1 MKIQYTGMDWKKRMT
16 EEVSVYEEA
25 ERYINSIPR
34 FTGKNS
40 MEDTVR
46 FLEHLGSPAQHC
58 RIIHVA
64 GTNGKGSVCAYLCSV
79 FREAGISAGMFISP
93 HLVSMRE
100 RLVADGVIATEEE
113 FLQAFTAVREKL
125 SALPSEL
132 VQESYHPSFFEFL
145 FFMAMVFFEKK
156 GVEYVVL
163 ETGLGGR
170 LDATNS
176 VQRKDMCVITSIG
189 YDHTEYLGETL
200 WEIAGEKAGIL
211 RPGVPVV
218 YSAGQ
223 KEAARRIEE
232 CAAGVGAE
240 TVPLPEHAIK
250 EIKIQHKTIDFS
262 LHLNY
267 YDYIGFTVSMPAVYQ
282 AENAALAVTALV
294 RLGDGRITVPVMQ
307 EGIRKTAWEGR
318 MEEILPSVFLDGA
331 HNIDGIRAFLET
343 VRLHPCKGKRKL
355 LYSVVRDKKYQ
366 AVTEAVALSGLF
378 HEIGVVALKDERAL
392 PLTILEDSYR
402 QYTGFIC
409 RAYDDLDSA
418 FRELVREKDDEDMVY
433 IVGSL
438 YLAGEI
444 KALLRRPRRD

>member
-132 VQESYHPSFFEFL
+132 VQKSYHPSFFEFL

-366 AVTEAVALSGLF
+366 AVTEAIALSGLF

-418 FRELVREKDDEDMVY
+418 FRELVQEKDDEDMVY

-444 KALLRRPRRD
+444 KALLRRPRHD

>member
-418 FRELVREKDDEDMVY
+418 FLELVRVKDDEDMVY

-444 KALLRRPRRD
+444 KALLRRPRHD

>member
-262 LHLNY
+262 LHLHY

-444 KALLRRPRRD
+444 KALLRRPRHD